1 MTRRGSRSL
10 LDRGS
15 FAGLRYGNQL
25 LIGVNKED
33 GSALMTRMRKGG
45 TTMRKLRAA
54 LVGGLAALLVGL
66 AVMPAGA
73 TIIDR
78 GTYSGTDSYVYDDC
92 GYPVE
97 VQAEFSG
104 SYRVRAGKN
113 GDQSAF
119 FLKDTSSYRE
129 THTNLDTGEW
139 FVVRGQ
145 SVTNEIGAT
154 RVEGSV
160 FEFVTVVAGQPFVVE
175 DSSGNVVLR
184 DRGAVRYRTLF
195 DTGGDG
201 EPGGTFLEFLGA
213 EISGPHPGFFV
224 DFCRIAG
231 DLIGT
236 GSSQR
241 LTARPAGTTDSP
253 SGYYEY
259 LPPGYGGGERS
270 PLLVFLHGFGEN
282 GDGSSAELGNLLATG
297 IPQLI
302 RNSGWLSERPFVVLA
317 PQHANPTEDAPYAA
331 CEAVEHPGSCV
342 MRIQHDLGHPE
353 NGSPCTT
360 PAEVRDFLS
369 YAIANYD
376 VDPRRVYLTGLSCGA
391 FGAWEYV
398 AEQAGPQVAA
408 MVPIA
413 GDGRPAW
420 ETSKCQLGDVAIW
433 AFHGDADDIVAPAGS
448 IEPLTDLMAC
458 PAPPRRDAE
467 LTVYP
472 GVDHDSWTR
481 TYNLT
486 AGHDI
491 YNWLLGFTVP

>member
-1 MTRRGSRSL
+1 M
-10 LDRGS
+10 
-15 FAGLRYGNQL
+15 LR
-25 LIGVNKED
+25 KF
-33 GSALMTRMRKGG
+33 
-45 TTMRKLRAA
+45 RAA
-54 LVGGLAALLVGL
+54 LVGGSAALLVGF
-66 AVMPAGA
+66 AVMPADA
-73 TIIDR
+73 TVIDQ
-78 GTYSGTDSYVYDDC
+78 GTYSGTDSFVYNDC
-92 GYPVE
+92 GYPIG

-104 SYRVRAGKN
+104 SYRVREGKN
-113 GDQSAF
+113 ADESAF
-119 FLKDTSSYRE
+119 FLKDTSTYRE
-129 THTNLDTGEW
+129 VHTNLETGEW
-139 FVVRGQ
+139 FVVRGK

-154 RVEGSV
+154 RVDGSV
-160 FEFVTVVAGQPFVVE
+160 FEFVTVLAGQPFVVE

-184 DRGAVRYRTLF
+184 NRGVVRYRTLF
-195 DTGGDG
+195 DTGGDDQ
-201 EPGGTFLEFLGA
+201 PGGTLLEFLGA
-213 EISGPHPGFFV
+213 EIRGPHPGAFV
-224 DFCRIAG
+224 DFCQVAG

-241 LTARPAGTTDSP
+241 LTARPAGTTDAS

-259 LPPGYGGGERS
+259 LPPDYDEAGQS

-282 GDGSSAELGNLLATG
+282 GDGSAAELGNLLNTG

-302 RNSGWLSERPFVVLA
+302 SYSAWPSDRPFVVLA
-317 PQHANPTEDAPYAA
+317 PQHANPAEDARYAA
-331 CEAVEHPGSCV
+331 CENAVHPGSCV

-353 NGSPCTT
+353 NASPCTT
-360 PAEVRDFLS
+360 PAEVRDFLA

-376 VDPRRVYLTGLSCGA
+376 VDPRRIYLTGLSCGA

-398 AEQAGPQVAA
+398 AEQTGTQVAA

-420 ETSKCQLGDVAIW
+420 DAAKCGLGEVAIW
-433 AFHGDADDIVAPAGS
+433 AFHGDADDVVAPAGS
-448 IEPLTDLMAC
+448 IEPITDLMAC

-481 TYNLT
+481 TYDLT

-491 YNWLLGFTVP
+491 YNWLLGFTIP